1 LAGNAS
7 TGVTRG
13 AATARLADA
22 EVRTALCALA
32 GVLTVRLSAV
42 NEDEDVAPDIIATS
56 AWCVPAT
63 IVPLLLSVPEF

>member
-1 LAGNAS
+1 
-7 TGVTRG
+7 
-13 AATARLADA
+13 
-22 EVRTALCALA
+22 VRTALCALA